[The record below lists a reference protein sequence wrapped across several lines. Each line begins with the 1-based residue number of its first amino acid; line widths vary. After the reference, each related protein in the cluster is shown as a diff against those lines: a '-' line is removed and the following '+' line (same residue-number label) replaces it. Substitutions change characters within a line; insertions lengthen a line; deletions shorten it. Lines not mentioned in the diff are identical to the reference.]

1 MASVQT
7 VTFGLCAAFAAL
19 GFAHTTLAA
28 DTSSAPALVP
38 ESSEYIGILAK
49 YAGDAKLGGGR
60 HVFSEK
66 GDCATF
72 SALLASNAKGVEAGA
87 VLRATC
93 LPDIA
98 LLGDVKLS
106 EVDVTKA
113 GGYSL
118 ECNRTLN
125 PAVAAS
131 LADRA
136 DLFFGKI
143 APKITVAANEIWA
156 ICKQTA
162 GVPLTPTLVLED
174 LSGPGGAYQPTKPAE
189 VPPSVTF

>member
-1 MASVQT
+1 MASAQK
-7 VTFGLCAAFAAL
+7 VTFGLCTVFAAL

-28 DTSSAPALVP
+28 DTPSTPALVP

-49 YAGDAKLGGGR
+49 YAGNAKLGGGR

-106 EVDVTKA
+106 DIDVAQA

-118 ECNRTLN
+118 ECSRTRN

-136 DLFFGKI
+136 DLFFGKR
-143 APKITVAANEIWA
+143 AAKITVAANEIWA

-162 GVPLTPTLVLED
+162 GLPLTPTLVLED
-174 LSGPGGAYQPTKPAE
+174 LSGPGGAYQSPKPA
-189 VPPSVTF
+189 VTPPSVSF